1 MGNDRLTK
9 TASTL
14 VLLGAVLLAPGT
26 ASAGGPKHPGKSGN
40 HPSVGMPTPMPV
52 ANPFPEVIVDA
63 TCPACCYTVPIQA
76 VYQCPAVIA
85 GQPGSQVRYLR
96 PDPRY
101 GLFGGQPFLYHQ

>member
-1 MGNDRLTK
+1 MGNDRLAK
-9 TASTL
+9 KASTL
-14 VLLGAVLLAPGT
+14 VLLGAVMLAPVT

-40 HPSVGMPTPMPV
+40 DPTFGIPTPMPA
-52 ANPFPEVIVDA
+52 ANPFRGVFVNT
-63 TCPACCYTVPIQA
+63 TCSECCYTVPILA

-101 GLFGGQPFLYHQ
+101 GLFGGQPYLYHQ